1 MILRVKQFD
10 SFIIF
15 ILQSLSKTS
24 IFILQSLIKTN
35 SIFLSF
41 ACVVPTISLAW
52 FKIVEE

>member
-10 SFIIF
+10 SFIMF

-24 IFILQSLIKTN
+24 VFILQSLIKTN
-35 SIFLSF
+35 SIFLRF